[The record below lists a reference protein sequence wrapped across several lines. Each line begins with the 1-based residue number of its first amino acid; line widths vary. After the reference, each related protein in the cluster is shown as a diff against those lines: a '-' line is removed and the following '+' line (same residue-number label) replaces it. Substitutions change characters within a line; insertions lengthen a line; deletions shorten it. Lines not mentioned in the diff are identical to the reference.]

1 MIRLISLWGICLVAG
16 CSTYVENE
24 ASAAFQPVISEE
36 TNQPAPANGSIYH
49 AGVVGLFAV
58 EQRASRVGDVLTVA
72 LNESFQ
78 ATKSQSASAGNSDSI
93 AADLP
98 NFLRMNDLSF
108 GSNQTFEG
116 SGAAAQSNSFTGLVT
131 VSIVRVFPNGNLEVL
146 GQKKLTLNNGDEYVR
161 VSGIV
166 RRGDVSPSNVVNS
179 NRLANA
185 EITYIGAGDVA
196 DTGRR
201 GLFSRVLSSLN
212 LV

>member
-1 MIRLISLWGICLVAG
+1 MIRLMSICAIILVAG

-24 ASAAFQPVISEE
+24 ASAAFQPVFLEE
-36 TNQPAPANGSIYH
+36 TLLSSPANGSIYH
-49 AGVVGLFAV
+49 TGAVGLFAV
-58 EQRASRVGDVLTVA
+58 EQRASKVGDVLTIA
-72 LNESFQ
+72 LDESFQ
-78 ATKSQSASAGNSDSI
+78 ATKSQTASADKSDSTT
-93 AADLP
+93 ADLP
-98 NFLRMNDLSF
+98 SFLGMSDLSL
-108 GSNQTFEG
+108 SSSQTFGG
-116 SGAAAQSNSFTGLVT
+116 SGAATQSNSFTGLVT
-131 VSIVRVFPNGNLEVL
+131 VSIVRVYPNGNLEVL

-166 RRGDVSPSNVVNS
+166 RRGDISPSNIVNS